1 MASSQI
7 PQSPR
12 RKRPRAFPCHKTI
25 TGAVS
30 TYRNP
35 PAEFSAIGW
44 PPENGLTCRA
54 NHRHNAIIA
63 KIAKARTE
71 KSVAG
76 FLFGILESD
85 GGRTSTPQL
94 PTPPPGRRERAVVRT
109 FTPLAGIRD
118 HTAES
123 IKSLEGFRI
132 AWINEAQTLSARSL
146 ALLRPTIR
154 AENSELWAS
163 WNPYNVPLPAGLL
176 GHIRTQQLFCISRRP
191 GD

>member
-1 MASSQI
+1 
-7 PQSPR
+7 
-12 RKRPRAFPCHKTI
+12 
-25 TGAVS
+25 
-30 TYRNP
+30 
-35 PAEFSAIGW
+35 
-44 PPENGLTCRA
+44 LTCRA

-71 KSVAG
+71 QSVAG

-85 GGRTSTPQL
+85 GGRTWTPQL

-109 FTPLAGIRD
+109 FTPLAG
-118 HTAES
+118 S

-132 AWINEAQTLSARSL
+132 AWIDEAQTLSARSL

-176 GHIRTQQLFCISRRP
+176 GHISTQQLFCISRRP